1 MSNANYLLV
10 KDKVQRFA
18 KQLFNT
24 VELND
29 DGSLSIPYE
38 STHIFLEVYDVT
50 SDDNEF
56 NNFKKENDL
65 SFTAISVWAMVL
77 LEVKPSADLFKWI
90 AIDGQTYD
98 YGGFKAVERDDGKL
112 NLVFRTA
119 LPGDNL
125 DAGELKEAL
134 LAVASVADGNDEDLK
149 ARFGGMTVA
158 NIRN

>member
-1 MSNANYLLV
+1 MSNSNYLLV

-18 KQLFNT
+18 KQLFNV

-38 STHIFLEVYDVT
+38 STHLFVETYDVT
-50 SDDNEF
+50 SDDAGF
-56 NNFKKENDL
+56 NSFKRENDL

-77 LEVKPSADLFKWI
+77 LEVKPSTEVFKWI
-90 AIDGQTYD
+90 ALEGQTFD
-98 YGGFKAVERDDGKL
+98 YGGFKAVEREDGTL
-112 NLVFRTA
+112 NLVFRTS

-125 DAGELKEAL
+125 DAGELKEAQ
-134 LAVASVADGNDEDLK
+134 LAVASVADGHDEELK
-149 ARFGGMTVA
+149 ARFGGQTVA